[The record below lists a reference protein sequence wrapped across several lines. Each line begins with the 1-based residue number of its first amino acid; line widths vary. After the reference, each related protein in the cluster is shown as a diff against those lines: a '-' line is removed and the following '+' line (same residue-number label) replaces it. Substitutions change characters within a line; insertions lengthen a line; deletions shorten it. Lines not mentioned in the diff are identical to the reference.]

1 MTVTIGERG
10 RVVFGDA
17 VERLRELPDGSVD
30 CVVTSPPYWQL
41 RDYGHEGQL
50 GLEASPRAFVER
62 LASVF
67 DEVWRVLSPK
77 GTCWVNL
84 GDTYL
89 AGKNGGIGA
98 STLTSHRNHDAA
110 RKAWTAT
117 SERGTPRRVP
127 GMRRKTLV
135 GIPWRFALEMIDRG
149 WILRADIVWKK
160 PNALPESVRDRP
172 SRSHEYVF
180 LFSRSPRYFYDPD
193 VLRTPLRPQTLT
205 THGRSLRVA
214 GPETDKR
221 NRAHGWAARAP
232 KRQAKIGPDGK
243 PMGANARSVWT
254 IAQEPWDG
262 EHTSTYPRELV
273 RRCVLAGCPEG
284 GLVFDP
290 FAGTGTSVAVAVEYG
305 RRGLGIELC
314 ESLAPEIERRFSGLQ
329 LAIPLAS
336 GGTR

>member
-110 RKAWTAT
+110 RKAWQAT
-117 SERGTPRRVP
+117 SERGTHRRVP

-135 GIPWRFALEMIDRG
+135 GIPWRLDPARG
-149 WILRADIVWKK
+149 HRVEEA
-160 PNALPESVRDRP
+160 ECP
-172 SRSHEYVF
+172 SRVRAGSAVALARVRVSF
-180 LFSRSPRYFYDPD
+180 LA
-193 VLRTPLRPQTLT
+193 LAALLLRPRRAAHATSAADA
-205 THGRSLRVA
+205 HHAREVVA
-214 GPETDKR
+214 CSGFRD
-221 NRAHGWAARAP
+221 
-232 KRQAKIGPDGK
+232 RQAKPR
-243 PMGANARSVWT
+243 ARVGCSR
-254 IAQEPWDG
+254 AEAAG
-262 EHTSTYPRELV
+262 EAR
-273 RRCVLAGCPEG
+273 A
-284 GLVFDP
+284 
-290 FAGTGTSVAVAVEYG
+290 
-305 RRGLGIELC
+305 
-314 ESLAPEIERRFSGLQ
+314 
-329 LAIPLAS
+329 
-336 GGTR
+336 